1 MTALILASWT
11 ACSQTTLKDSLCF
24 SKEQAAQILKDI
36 RRGEICD
43 SIAQNQ
49 GLQIVNF
56 KTIIRKDQEQ
66 IIMMKNQEEKL
77 QVELNKSNL
86 KLKLNKRITSFGIP
100 GAAAAGILIGILIAK

>member
-1 MTALILASWT
+1 MTTLILSSWT

-36 RRGEICD
+36 KRGEICD

-56 KTIIRKDQEQ
+56 KTIVRKDQEQ
-66 IIMMKNQEEKL
+66 KIMMKNQEEKM
-77 QVELNKSNL
+77 QGELNKTKL
-86 KLKLNKRITSFGIP
+86 KLKATSKIATYGIP
-100 GAAAAGILIGILIAK
+100 GGIAVGILVGILVAK